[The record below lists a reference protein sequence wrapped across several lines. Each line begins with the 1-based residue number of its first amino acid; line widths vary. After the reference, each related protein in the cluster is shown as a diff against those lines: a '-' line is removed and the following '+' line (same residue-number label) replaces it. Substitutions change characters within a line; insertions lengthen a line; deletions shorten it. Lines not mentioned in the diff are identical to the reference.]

1 MCIRDSIHKS
11 FLKTLL
17 FQIEQCNNILSSQLI
32 VFYFLLFFSGRISAP
47 NMSVYCASKYAAEAF
62 SDSLRVE
69 VKPWGVS
76 VHIIEPTFYNTN
88 IADEKVV
95 KTIFTKYWND
105 QPQETKDEITESQ
118 FKSCK

>member
-1 MCIRDSIHKS
+1 
-11 FLKTLL
+11 
-17 FQIEQCNNILSSQLI
+17 
-32 VFYFLLFFSGRISAP
+32 
-47 NMSVYCASKYAAEAF
+47 MSVYCASKYAAEAF